1 MTCYKY
7 IAIYATSLS
16 LLLQLVSCEVSDD
29 RLWMTTKVNCSVS
42 FLSDSQVSARKT
54 STITTNQ
61 EFYEDHF
68 YNTNSSVS
76 CIDNGSDHCSLYYC
90 VNENC
95 RCTKKFLT
103 HDVIHCSDKGNLSVL
118 DCFCV
123 TYNEDEDITE
133 FGNCIYNCENIT
145 KSDLSDILY
154 HVLPKNVS
162 ELNEAMC
169 GKFNRTGTLCG
180 KCRDGF
186 FPLAYSFNMTCVKCP
201 NGRSNW
207 WKYVLSAFLPLTV
220 FYFIVVFCKINATSS
235 PLHGFI
241 YYNQAI
247 SMPQMARLIFLATE
261 DTPKYQTAVKYLA
274 TFYGVWNLDFFRS
287 FDLGICLETNTL
299 QNLALDMAV
308 GIYPP
313 LLMVLSYFLIHLY
326 DNNFRPLVILWKPF
340 HRVFSLFH
348 RNWEI
353 RTSIVDAFA
362 TFLLLSN
369 IKFLSISYDLLASV
383 KVFQLSPSKDLDP
396 TWRLFYDAN
405 VTYFG
410 SNHLPYAIMA
420 ITILIIF
427 VLLPILILLLYPCNW
442 FQRLLN
448 VFPVNWQVLHTFV
461 DSFQGCYKD
470 GTEPETRDCRWF
482 SSFFFIIRITVVM
495 LGIITTTSMYYV
507 LSSMLMVFFVIL
519 LIIIQPFKTNLSH
532 YSNINAAFFLLF
544 VSWNISVIGIDMAS
558 FKKQD
563 ATWPFYILC
572 LIFGVL
578 PVLYGSAIILYWIY
592 SQRKFGFELIG
603 RVRAFRQGY
612 DWLAL
617 E

>member
-1 MTCYKY
+1 MYLKGY
-7 IAIYATSLS
+7 EFIIAYFS
-16 LLLQLVSCEVSDD
+16 LLQLVSSEVSDD
-29 RLWMTTKVNCSVS
+29 RLWMTTEDNCSVS
-42 FLSDSQVSARKT
+42 FLSDSQASASRT
-54 STITTNQ
+54 STITTSQ
-61 EFYEDHF
+61 EFYL
-68 YNTNSSVS
+68 YSVNSSVS
-76 CIDNGSDHCSLYYC
+76 CIDNESDHCSFHYC

-95 RCTKKFLT
+95 RCTKKFTT
-103 HDVIHCSDKGNLSVL
+103 HDILHCSEKRNLSVL
-118 DCFCV
+118 SSFCV

-133 FGNCIYNCENIT
+133 VGNCIYNSDI
-145 KSDLSDILY
+145 SDLY
-154 HVLPKNVS
+154 YVLPKS
-162 ELNEAMC
+162 ASKLNEAMC
-169 GKFNRTGTLCG
+169 GKFNRNGTLCG
-180 KCRDGF
+180 KCKDGF

-247 SMPQMARLIFLATE
+247 SGPQMVRLLFLATE
-261 DTPKYQTAVKYLA
+261 DRPKYQTVVKYLA

-287 FDLGICLETNTL
+287 FDLGICLETDTL

-308 GIYPP
+308 GTYPL

-340 HRVFSLFH
+340 RKVFSLF
-348 RNWEI
+348 RSNWEI

-369 IKFLSISYDLLASV
+369 IKFLSVSHDLLAPV
-383 KVFQLSPSKDLDP
+383 KVFLLSPSKDLNP
-396 TWRLFYDAN
+396 TWRVFYDAN
-405 VTYFG
+405 VPYFG
-410 SNHLPYAIMA
+410 RSHLPYAIMA

-448 VFPVNWQVLHTFV
+448 VFPVNWQVVHTFV

-470 GTEPETRDCRWF
+470 GTEAGTRDCRWF
-482 SSFFFIIRITVVM
+482 ASFFFIIRITVVIV
-495 LGIITTTSMYYV
+495 GIISTTSMYYV
-507 LSSMLMVFFVIL
+507 LSSMLMVLFVIL
-519 LIIIQPFKTNLSH
+519 LIFIQPFKTNLSH
-532 YSNINAAFFLLF
+532 YSNINAVFFLLF
-544 VSWNISVIGIDMAS
+544 ISWYVSVIGLDMAS

-563 ATWPFYILC
+563 VIWPFYILC

-578 PVLYGSAIILYWIY
+578 PALYGFAIILYWIF
-592 SQRKFGFELIG
+592 SQRKFGFELIR

>member
-1 MTCYKY
+1 MY
-7 IAIYATSLS
+7 
-16 LLLQLVSCEVSDD
+16 QEVS
-29 RLWMTTKVNCSVS
+29 
-42 FLSDSQVSARKT
+42 
-54 STITTNQ
+54 
-61 EFYEDHF
+61 
-68 YNTNSSVS
+68 
-76 CIDNGSDHCSLYYC
+76 
-90 VNENC
+90 
-95 RCTKKFLT
+95 T
-103 HDVIHCSDKGNLSVL
+103 HNNIIHCSEKRNLSVL

-123 TYNEDEDITE
+123 TYNEEESLTE
-133 FGNCIYNCENIT
+133 VGNCIYNCENIQ
-145 KSDLSDILY
+145 KSDLSDVLY

-162 ELNEAMC
+162 KLNEAMC
-169 GKFNRTGTLCG
+169 GKFNRNGTLCG

-247 SMPQMARLIFLATE
+247 SMPQMVRLLFLATE
-261 DTPKYQTAVKYLA
+261 DRPKYQTVVKYLA

-287 FDLGICLETNTL
+287 FDLGICLGTDTL
-299 QNLALDMAV
+299 QSLALDMAV
-308 GIYPP
+308 GIYPL

-340 HRVFSLFH
+340 HRVFSLFR

-369 IKFLSISYDLLASV
+369 VKFLSVSFDLLAPV
-383 KVFQLSPSKDLDP
+383 KVFQLSPSKDLNP

-405 VTYFG
+405 VPYFG
-410 SNHLPYAIMA
+410 RSHLPYAIMA

-470 GTEPETRDCRWF
+470 GTEAGTRDCRWF
-482 SSFFFIIRITVVM
+482 SSFFFIIRIT
-495 LGIITTTSMYYV
+495 L
-507 LSSMLMVFFVIL
+507 LSWWESLLLHQCIL
-519 LIIIQPFKTNLSH
+519 LLVQCSWFSCYLTHNHS
-532 YSNINAAFFLLF
+532 AF
-544 VSWNISVIGIDMAS
+544 
-558 FKKQD
+558 
-563 ATWPFYILC
+563 
-572 LIFGVL
+572 
-578 PVLYGSAIILYWIY
+578 
-592 SQRKFGFELIG
+592 
-603 RVRAFRQGY
+603 
-612 DWLAL
+612 
-617 E
+617 

>member
-1 MTCYKY
+1 MQYFKIYLFVAFYVTCH
-7 IAIYATSLS
+7 
-16 LLLQLVSCEVSDD
+16 LLFLQMVSCEVSDD
-29 RLWMTTKVNCSVS
+29 RLWMPTEDNCSVS
-42 FLSDSQVSARKT
+42 FLSDSQVSASRT
-54 STITTNQ
+54 STITTIQ
-61 EFYEDHF
+61 EFYEDHL
-68 YNTNSSVS
+68 YSTNSTVS
-76 CIDNGSDHCSLYYC
+76 CIDNRSDYLSWKYC

-95 RCTKKFLT
+95 RCTKKFLK
-103 HDVIHCSDKGNLSVL
+103 HDVIHCNDKGNLTVL

-123 TYNEDEDITE
+123 TYNKEESLTE
-133 FGNCIYNCENIT
+133 VGNCIYNCENIT
-145 KSDLSDILY
+145 SDVLY

-162 ELNEAMC
+162 KLNEVMC
-169 GKFNRTGTLCG
+169 GKFNRNGTLCG
-180 KCRDGF
+180 KCKDDF

-220 FYFIVVFCKINATSS
+220 FYFIVVFCNINATSS

-247 SMPQMARLIFLATE
+247 AMPQMARIIFLATE
-261 DTPKYQTAVKYLA
+261 DRPKYQTTVKYLA

-287 FDLGICLETNTL
+287 FDLGICLGTDTL

-308 GIYPP
+308 GVYPL
-313 LLMVLSYFLIHLY
+313 LLMVLSYILIHLY
-326 DNNFRPLVILWKPF
+326 DNNFRPLMILWKPF
-340 HRVFSLFH
+340 HRVFSLF
-348 RNWEI
+348 RSNWEI

-369 IKFLSISYDLLASV
+369 VKFLSVSFDLLVPV
-383 KVFQLSPSKDLDP
+383 KVFLLSPSKDLNP
-396 TWRLFYDAN
+396 TWRLYYDAN

-470 GTEPETRDCRWF
+470 GTGAETRDYRWF
-482 SSFFFIIRITVVM
+482 SSFFFIIRIVAFMV
-495 LGIITTTSMYYV
+495 GIITTTSMYFV
-507 LSSMLMVFFVIL
+507 LSSMLMVLFVIL
-519 LIIIQPFKTNLSH
+519 LINIQPFKTNLSH
-532 YSNINAAFFLLF
+532 YSNISAAFFLLLF
-544 VSWNISVIGIDMAS
+544 SWYISVIGIDMAS
-558 FKKQD
+558 FMKHD
-563 ATWPFYILC
+563 AIWPFYILC
-572 LIFGVL
+572 VAFGFL
-578 PVLYGSAIILYWIY
+578 PALYGFAIILYWIF
-592 SQRKFGFELIG
+592 SQRKFGFELIR

-612 DWLAL
+612 DWWAL